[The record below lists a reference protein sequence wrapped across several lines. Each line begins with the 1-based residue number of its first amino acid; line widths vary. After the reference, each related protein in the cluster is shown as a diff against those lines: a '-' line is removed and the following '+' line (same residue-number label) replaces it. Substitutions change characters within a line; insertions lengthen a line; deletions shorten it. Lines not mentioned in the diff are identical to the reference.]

1 MKELQIADISEKA
14 IKQLSKGALLTVKD
28 EDKVNTMTIGWG
40 TLGRVWNKPVF
51 TAMVRYSRFTH
62 ELISNADSFT
72 VSFSTDDSLKH
83 AINVCGT
90 RSGRSLDKI
99 KECNLN
105 LEYVDD
111 INSPYIAEGNLHL
124 ICKIIYK
131 STMEPAL
138 LSEEVKKRWYKDN
151 DYHVIYYGEVLKVL
165 AKE

>member
-62 ELISNADSFT
+62 ELISNADSFY
-72 VSFSTDDSLKH
+72 SKLSTDDSLKH

-90 RSGRSLDKI
+90 DGLSLDKI
-99 KECNLN
+99 KSATNFSMLM
-105 LEYVDD
+105 
-111 INSPYIAEGNLHL
+111 I
-124 ICKIIYK
+124 
-131 STMEPAL
+131 
-138 LSEEVKKRWYKDN
+138 
-151 DYHVIYYGEVLKVL
+151 
-165 AKE
+165 